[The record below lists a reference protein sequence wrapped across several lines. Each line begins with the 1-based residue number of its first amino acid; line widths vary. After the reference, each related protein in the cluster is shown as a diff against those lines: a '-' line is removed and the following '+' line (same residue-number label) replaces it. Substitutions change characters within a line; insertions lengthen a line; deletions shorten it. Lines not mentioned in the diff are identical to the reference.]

1 MPLAIDLYTLCGEGS
16 VFEIGSVS
24 KAFVGVLLAD
34 MALRGEVD
42 LAEPVAHLLPAGAR
56 IPSTAGREITLLDLA
71 THTSGLPRMPGNFP
85 GGGGPAAHA
94 KYATDQMLQFLS
106 EYQLP
111 RRPGEQYEYS
121 NFMSL
126 LGHALALRAEVPY
139 EVLLN
144 DRILQPLDMQETG
157 VSLSSELS
165 SRLTRSRNQRGEV
178 EPYFELPA
186 FVPSGGLKS
195 TVMDLLKF
203 AAANLSHDSAT
214 VVRAFAGKPRAATR
228 NLGHG

>member
-1 MPLAIDLYTLCGEGS
+1 VPLAIDLYTLCGEGS

-34 MALRGEVD
+34 MALRG
-42 LAEPVAHLLPAGAR
+42 
-56 IPSTAGREITLLDLA
+56 
-71 THTSGLPRMPGNFP
+71 
-85 GGGGPAAHA
+85 
-94 KYATDQMLQFLS
+94 
-106 EYQLP
+106 
-111 RRPGEQYEYS
+111 GEQYEYS

-165 SRLTRSRNQRGEV
+165 SRLTRPRNQRGEV

>member
-1 MPLAIDLYTLCGEGS
+1 M
-16 VFEIGSVS
+16 
-24 KAFVGVLLAD
+24 AFVGVLLAD

-178 EPYFELPA
+178 DPYFELPA